1 MTIAPV
7 LFSSDSEEWATPR
20 ALFERLDRRYHFT
33 LDPCA
38 THEKALVP
46 GLLHPRG
53 RWAQAGLGNASR
65 ILQSALWPTDGRM
78 GDEVFRVSAARLES
92 IIMKGEPWRSESI
105 ILPPN
110 LGRYPI

>member
-38 THEKALVP
+38 THEKALCPVYFIREVD
-46 GLLHPRG
+46 GLKQDWGTHRVFCNPPYGRQMGAWAMKCFESAQRG
-53 RWAQAGLGNASR
+53 SR
-65 ILQSALWPTDGRM
+65 SHD
-78 GDEVFRVSAARLES
+78 
-92 IIMKGEPWRSESI
+92 
-105 ILPPN
+105 
-110 LGRYPI
+110 